1 MLAALSIRDI
11 VLIDKL
17 DLEFGQGLSA
27 LTGETGAG
35 KSILLDAFSLAI
47 GGRGDASLVRQGQAQ
62 GQVTAIFDLPKT
74 HPVFALLAEN
84 GIEAE
89 DALILRRVQGSDGR
103 SRAFINDIG
112 VSVQL
117 LRQVGQAL
125 VEIHGQHD
133 DRALIDPSGHRALI
147 DPSGHRELVDAFAG
161 LSAEAARVAAAYSAW
176 QEADAERARHEAE
189 IAATRANADY
199 VSHALEELRTLDPQP
214 GEEEALAS
222 RRQLMMHAEKLAAEL
237 SEALD
242 ALAGEGTS
250 GARLAAALRRIERQ
264 APVAPQLLIPVAE
277 ALERVLSETNAARAR
292 IEEAIALSAF
302 EPKDLERAEERL
314 FALRALAR
322 KHRVAVDDLPQLL
335 DRLET
340 ELAALDTSEARAG
353 ELAKAAAAA
362 RKNYETHALALSKA
376 RQQAAKR
383 LDKEVVGELGPLKLE
398 RASFITNI
406 ETVELSAGGPSGID
420 RIAFFVRTNPGTEPG
435 PLMKVASGGE
445 LARFILALKVVLAA
459 RGSAPTLVFDEADS
473 GVGGATAAAVGE
485 RLARLASCVQVL
497 AVTHAPQVAAM
508 ANGHL
513 LIAKEAVRGP
523 QGEAMVTRVAVLEGE
538 HRREEIARML
548 AGQTITDEARRAAD
562 RLMSRSA

>member
-17 DLEFGQGLSA
+17 DLEFGEGLSV

-47 GGRGDASLVRQGQAQ
+47 GGRGDTALVRQGASQ
-62 GQVTAIFDLPKT
+62 GQVTAIFDLAQS
-74 HPVFALLAEN
+74 HPVFTLLAAN
-84 GIEAE
+84 GIAAE

-103 SRAFINDIG
+103 SRAFINDTS

-133 DRALIDPSGHRALI
+133 DRALIDASGHR
-147 DPSGHRELVDAFAG
+147 DLVDAFGG
-161 LSAEAARVAAAYSAW
+161 LSGEAARVAEAYEAW
-176 QEADAERARHEAE
+176 QRAEAERARHESQ
-189 IAATRANADY
+189 IAASRANADY
-199 VSHALEELRTLDPQP
+199 LGHALDELSQLNPER

-222 RRQLMMHAEKLAAEL
+222 RRQLMMNAEKIAAEL
-237 SEALD
+237 AEALD
-242 ALAGEGTS
+242 ALQGEGTS
-250 GARLAAALRRIERQ
+250 GARLAAALRRLERQ
-264 APVAPQLLIPVAE
+264 ASVAGPVLTLVVE
-277 ALERVLSETNAARAR
+277 ALERVLAETDTARAR
-292 IEEAIALSAF
+292 IEEALALTAF
-302 EPKDLERAEERL
+302 EPKELERAEERL

-322 KHRVAVDDLPQLL
+322 KHKVTVDDLPALVE
-335 DRLET
+335 RLET

-353 ELAKAAAAA
+353 ELGRAAEAA
-362 RKNYETHALALSKA
+362 RKTYETLATGLSKA
-376 RQQAAKR
+376 RNEAAER
-383 LDKEVVGELGPLKLE
+383 LDREVAGELGPLKLE
-398 RASFITNI
+398 KASFITNI
-406 ETVELSAGGPSGID
+406 EAVELAAGGPGGID
-420 RIAFFVRTNPGTEPG
+420 RIAFWVRTNPGTEPG

-459 RGSAPTLVFDEADS
+459 RGSAPTLVFDEADA

-485 RLARLASCVQVL
+485 RLARLAAKVQVL
-497 AVTHAPQVAAM
+497 AVTHAPQVAAV
-508 ANGHL
+508 ASGHL
-513 LIAKEAVRGP
+513 LIAKEPVRGP
-523 QGEAMVTRVAVLEGE
+523 DGEAMATRVAVLEGE

-548 AGQTITDEARRAAD
+548 AGQTITDEARRAAE

>member
-17 DLEFGQGLSA
+17 DLEFGQGLSV

-47 GGRGDASLVRQGQAQ
+47 GGRGDTSLVRVGASQGR
-62 GQVTAIFDLPKT
+62 VTAVFDLPGG
-74 HPVFALLAEN
+74 HPVFAVLTEN
-84 GIEAE
+84 GIAAE
-89 DALILRRVQGSDGR
+89 DTLILRRVQGADGR
-103 SRAFINDIG
+103 SRAFINDTS

-117 LRQVGQAL
+117 LRQIGQAL

-133 DRALIDPSGHRALI
+133 DRALIDPSGHR
-147 DPSGHRELVDAFAG
+147 DLVDAFGG
-161 LSAEAARVAAAYSAW
+161 LSGEAARVAEAHEAW
-176 QEADAERARHEAE
+176 QMAEAERSRHDSE
-189 IAATRANADY
+189 IAASRANADY
-199 VSHALEELRTLDPQP
+199 LSHALEELRVLAPQT

-222 RRQLMMHAEKLAAEL
+222 RRQLMMNAEKIAAEL
-237 SEALD
+237 AEALD
-242 ALAGEGTS
+242 ALQGEGTS

-264 APVAPQLLIPVAE
+264 AAVAPDLLTPVAA
-277 ALERVLSETNAARAR
+277 ALERVLIEANAAQGK
-292 IEEAIALSAF
+292 IEEALAATSF
-302 EPKDLERAEERL
+302 EPKELERAEERL

-322 KHRVAVDDLPQLL
+322 KHKIMVDDLPALVA
-335 DRLET
+335 RLAA
-340 ELAALDTSEARAG
+340 ELAALDISETRSG

-362 RKNYETHALALSKA
+362 RQVYEGLATALSKA

-383 LDKEVVGELGPLKLE
+383 LDKEIAGELAPLKLE
-398 RASFITNI
+398 KANFITHI
-406 ETVELSAGGPSGID
+406 DILDLAEGGPAGID
-420 RIAFFVRTNPGTEPG
+420 RIAFWVRTNPGTEPG

-459 RGSAPTLVFDEADS
+459 RGSAPTLVFDEADA

-485 RLARLASCVQVL
+485 RLARLAANAQVL
-497 AVTHAPQVAAM
+497 AVTHAPQVAAV
-508 ANGHL
+508 ASGHL

-523 QGEAMVTRVAVLEGE
+523 GGEAMATRVAILEGE

-548 AGQTITDEARRAAD
+548 AGQTITDEARKAAD

>member
-1 MLAALSIRDI
+1 MLAGLSIRDI

-62 GQVTAIFDLPKT
+62 GQVTAIFDLAKS

-84 GIEAE
+84 GIAAE
-89 DALILRRVQGSDGR
+89 DALILRRVQGADGR
-103 SRAFINDIG
+103 SRAFINDTS

-133 DRALIDPSGHRALI
+133 DRALIDPAGHR
-147 DPSGHRELVDAFAG
+147 DLVDAFGG
-161 LSAEAARVAAAYSAW
+161 LGGEAARVASAYADW
-176 QEADAERARHEAE
+176 QGAEAMRARHEAE

-199 VSHALEELRTLDPQP
+199 VSHALEELRLLDPQA
-214 GEEEALAS
+214 GEEDALAS
-222 RRQLMMHAEKLAAEL
+222 RRQLMMNAEKIAAEL
-237 SEALD
+237 NEALD
-242 ALAGEGTS
+242 ALQGEGTG

-264 APVAPQLLIPVAE
+264 ASVGGPVLTLVAE
-277 ALERVLSETNAARAR
+277 ALERVLAETNTARAR
-292 IEEAIALSAF
+292 IEEALALTAF

-322 KHRVAVDDLPQLL
+322 KHKVMVDDLPVLV

-340 ELAALDTSEARAG
+340 ELAALDMSEARAG
-353 ELAKAAAAA
+353 ELARAAIAA
-362 RKNYETHALALSKA
+362 RKTYEALATGLSKA
-376 RQQAAKR
+376 RKEAAGR
-383 LDKEVVGELGPLKLE
+383 LDREVVGELGPLKLE
-398 RASFITNI
+398 RASFITNM
-406 ETVELSAGGPSGID
+406 ETVELAAGGPGGID
-420 RIAFFVRTNPGTEPG
+420 RIAFWVMTNPGTEPG

-459 RGSAPTLVFDEADS
+459 RGSAPTLVFDAADA

-485 RLARLASCVQVL
+485 RLARLASKVQVL
-497 AVTHAPQVAAM
+497 AVTHAPQVAAV
-508 ANGHL
+508 ADGHL
-513 LIAKEAVRGP
+513 LIAKEPVRGS
-523 QGEAMVTRVAVLEGE
+523 QGEAMATRVAVLEGE